1 MIDSFQLAPYAHL
14 RSGVASAA
22 FGNFLHAP
30 IFRPTVFVSGGLSST
45 ALVDVHVEDRDDNA
59 PIFYPSMYNISVRES
74 EPTGSPLLIVSAT
87 DKDEGLFGQITYR
100 LSSPSPLFR
109 IDARSGELYVQG
121 QLFPDVYRLG
131 VVATDGG
138 GLSSVEAAAVNVAV
152 LREGFASPKFDSKI
166 YRFTA
171 SEDTMPGI
179 SIGRVK
185 ATGPEPIF
193 YDIYSGDPN
202 GEFKVDRTTGE
213 LLIIKYVDADE
224 RTSVLLNVQAAMGNP
239 PSYNHTQVI
248 IAIEDVNDNSPEFEM
263 AVVKTTVREDQ
274 KPHEPFFAVQAT
286 DKDRQKNGEITYRLL
301 SSEPVGPFLVRP
313 LSGQIS
319 LTNNIDYESANFY
332 RLVIGAIDG
341 GIPPRSANIT
351 VELSVL
357 DENDHPPKFSNDA
370 YTVEV
375 AENVNPMTNLVQ
387 VNASDRDAGPNGQLS
402 FGLKDNVDGLF
413 GILAD
418 SGWVYVRKPLDRES
432 KAVHKLVATAT
443 DHGDPAKTSE
453 VSVTVVVK
461 DINDRAPNCTGV
473 GPYMIMENGPANTLV
488 GVIRATDPDLGENGT
503 VFYRLDRSFG
513 ELFRIESSGLYHGLY
528 YAS

>member
-1 MIDSFQLAPYAHL
+1 MPLKQLANSQL
-14 RSGVASAA
+14 
-22 FGNFLHAP
+22 L
-30 IFRPTVFVSGGLSST
+30 SGGLSST

-59 PIFYPSMYNISVRES
+59 PVFYPSIYNISVRES
-74 EPTGSPLLIVSAT
+74 VPTGSPLLIVSAT
-87 DKDEGLFGQITYR
+87 DRDEGVFGQITYR

-138 GLSSVEAAAVNVAV
+138 GLSSVEPAAVNVAV
-152 LREGFASPKFDSKI
+152 LREGFVSPKFESKI

-185 ATGPEPIF
+185 ATGPEPII

-213 LLIIKYVDADE
+213 LLIVKYVDADE
-224 RTSVLLNVQAAMGNP
+224 RASVLLNVQAAMGNP

-274 KPHEPFFAVQAT
+274 PMHEPFFAVQAT
-286 DKDRQKNGEITYRLL
+286 DKDKHKNGEITYRLL
-301 SSEPVGPFLVRP
+301 SSDPVGPFLVRP

-319 LTNNIDYESANFY
+319 LTNQIDYETVNFY

-357 DENDHPPKFSNDA
+357 DENDHPPKFSSDA
-370 YTVEV
+370 YEVAV
-375 AENVNPMTNLVQ
+375 AENVRPMTNLVQ
-387 VNASDRDAGPNGQLS
+387 VNASDSDAGPNGEIS
-402 FGLKDNVDGLF
+402 FSLKDNLDGLF
-413 GILAD
+413 GIMAD
-418 SGWVYVRKPLDRES
+418 SGWVYVRKSLDRET
-432 KAVHKLVATAT
+432 KAEHKLVVTAT
-443 DHGDPAKTSE
+443 DRGDPPKSSE
-453 VSVTVVVK
+453 VAVKIIVK
-461 DINDRAPNCTGV
+461 DINDRAPNCTDV
-473 GPYMIMENGPANTLV
+473 GPFTILENSLANTLI
-488 GVIRATDPDLGENGT
+488 GVIHATDPDVGENGT
-503 VFYRLDRSFG
+503 VFYRLDRSSSG
-513 ELFRIESSGLYHGLY
+513 ELFRIENSGLFLDI
-528 YAS
+528 